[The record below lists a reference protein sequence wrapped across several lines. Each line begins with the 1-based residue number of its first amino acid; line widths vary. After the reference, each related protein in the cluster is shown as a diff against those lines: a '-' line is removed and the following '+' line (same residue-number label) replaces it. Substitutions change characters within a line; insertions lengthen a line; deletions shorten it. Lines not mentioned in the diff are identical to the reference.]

1 MAIIKDAEFEVN
13 VNFAIKFAKWCD
25 YHGWRKHYAGL
36 EYKETPYWFGG
47 FSEQFEDKAITDEKI
62 IHTVLYNINQY
73 WEKNLYWDNATAFSN
88 NWKNV
93 IDEKYLIPHES
104 AGLWEE
110 EIKEL
115 KGNYII
121 IPQAMIK
128 SLKITFGD
136 DIKVIGDNAISNSK
150 GDKKIIENI
159 DKRQA
164 YLLEEAVS
172 FLEDANFKIKYPIK
186 IVKFNN
192 PSVFGQA
199 DDDVIYLSEKLFNMG
214 KRKIA
219 AVIIEENEHNSTGY
233 GDESREFQTHFIDLY
248 LGALE
253 DKLSRYL

>member
-1 MAIIKDAEFEVN
+1 
-13 VNFAIKFAKWCD
+13 
-25 YHGWRKHYAGL
+25 
-36 EYKETPYWFGG
+36 
-47 FSEQFEDKAITDEKI
+47 
-62 IHTVLYNINQY
+62 LYNINQY